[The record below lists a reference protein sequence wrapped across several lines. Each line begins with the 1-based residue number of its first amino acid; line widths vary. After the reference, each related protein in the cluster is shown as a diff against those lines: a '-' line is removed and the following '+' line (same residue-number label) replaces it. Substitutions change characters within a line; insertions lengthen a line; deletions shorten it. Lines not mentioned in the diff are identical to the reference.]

1 MKNKNF
7 LLRAVN
13 LLLVLCL
20 LGAYQTVLYARKQQ
34 ENLTEMQSKINQLE
48 GQLQGWSQ
56 ALEEASGNAAVS
68 QADAEGEPS
77 TGTET
82 SAEQAENAP
91 DSASEQ
97 AGAAA
102 ALADGAYQ
110 GSAQGFGGEIQVSVE
125 VSGGQIASIEIVSA
139 DQEDEAYLSMAE
151 DIVDTILEQ
160 QTTEVDTVSGATYS
174 SGGIRDA
181 VADAL
186 KGASE

>member
-48 GQLQGWSQ
+48 GQLQEWTQ
-56 ALEEASGNAAVS
+56 ALEEASGNTADSVS
-68 QADAEGEPS
+68 
-77 TGTET
+77 
-82 SAEQAENAP
+82 EQAETMAF
-91 DSASEQ
+91 
-97 AGAAA
+97 
-102 ALADGAYQ
+102 ADGAYQ
-110 GSAQGFGGEIQVSVE
+110 GSAQGFGGEIQVAVE
-125 VSGGQIASIEIVSA
+125 VSGGQITSIEIVSA

-151 DIVDTILEQ
+151 DIVDTIMEQ

-174 SGGIRDA
+174 SAGIRDA